1 MKNKCITIKGRKYEL
16 TYHQDNSAPCSYCAF
31 WDFMK
36 VKCRFP
42 KNRKRGCR
50 MDTGTSKGWD
60 TYEYQEIPNE
70 QKIGIE

>member
-16 TYHQDNSAPCSYCAF
+16 IYHQDNSAPCSKCAF
-31 WDFMK
+31 WDVAWKK

-42 KNRKRGCR
+42 KNRKRGCIIN
-50 MDTGTSKGWD
+50 TGTFKGWD

-70 QKIGIE
+70 QK